1 MIRFRGV
8 LAAGLLAVVACS
20 DDTVTNPDPDPKP
33 EAELN
38 FLRPAANATPL
49 AQKSA
54 SFYAVK
60 GEDREIRLFYT
71 SGEEFLRFKVSDDA
85 LDRYPDGSVI
95 ADGDSVL
102 ISLTVTDTVRLIVD
116 FQPAG
121 LKFSP
126 SEPAEL
132 KIRYAETDDDIDD
145 DGDVDGEDSALEL
158 TLAIWKQEIPG
169 ALWERIGSVVVEEL
183 DEVEADIT
191 SFTRYAIAY

>member
-1 MIRFRGV
+1 MIRLRGM
-8 LAAGLLAVVACS
+8 LAAGLLAVAACS

-71 SGEEFLRFKVSDDA
+71 NGGEFLRFRVRDDA
-85 LDRYPDGSVI
+85 LDRYPDGSLI

-102 ISLTVTDTVRLIVD
+102 ISVAVIDTLRLIVD

-126 SEPAEL
+126 NEPAEL
-132 KIRYAETDDDIDD
+132 EIRYAETDDDIDD
-145 DGDVDGEDSALEL
+145 DGDVDAEDSALEL
-158 TLAIWKQEIPG
+158 TLAIWKQEQPG
-169 ALWERIGSVVVEEL
+169 ALWERVGSLVMEDLE
-183 DEVEADIT
+183 EVEADLT